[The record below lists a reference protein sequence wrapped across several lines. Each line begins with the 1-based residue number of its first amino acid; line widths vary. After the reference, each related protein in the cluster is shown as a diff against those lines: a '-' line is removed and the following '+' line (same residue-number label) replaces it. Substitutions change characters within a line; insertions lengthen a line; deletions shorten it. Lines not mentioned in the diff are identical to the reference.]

1 MDVTRKRCLSDQQ
14 KLQALKEHLVDK
26 VPISEVC
33 KKHGI
38 QPSQFYYWQKQ
49 YFDDATFDNSKGKA
63 EQLPQLKKANKKIKH
78 LEERL
83 QKKDRVLAEMMEEH
97 IRLKKNIFGE
107 D

>member
-1 MDVTRKRCLSDQQ
+1 MDGTIKRRLSDQQ
-14 KLQALKEHLVDK
+14 KLQLLKEHLVDK
-26 VPISEVC
+26 VPITEVC
-33 KKHGI
+33 RKYSI

-49 YFDDATFDNSKGKA
+49 YFDEGTFDISKGKA

-83 QKKDRVLAEMMEEH
+83 QKKDQVLAEMMEDH
-97 IRLKKNIFGE
+97 IRLKKSIFGE

>member
-1 MDVTRKRCLSDQQ
+1 MDGTRKRRLSDQQ
-14 KLQALKEHLVDK
+14 KLQMLKEHLVDK
-26 VPISEVC
+26 APISDVC

-49 YFDDATFDNSKGKA
+49 YFDEGTFDNSKGKA
-63 EQLPQLKKANKKIKH
+63 EQLPQLKKANKKIKY

-83 QKKDRVLAEMMEEH
+83 QNKDRVLAEMMEDH
-97 IRLKKNIFGE
+97 IRLKKSIFGE